1 MATTVVLGA
10 RAEGRFRFQK
20 HVSIKPSEVWGLT
33 VDMRVRRGLTSS
45 AFVGMTFTGKP
56 EWEYDSPGSG
66 GLTPAFTLDR
76 LGSFVNAGL
85 CLSY

>member
-1 MATTVVLGA
+1 MSKEYSDQRLLVQLGTSALIFAKVPAVLL
-10 RAEGRFRFQK
+10 RL
-20 HVSIKPSEVWGLT
+20 VLV
-33 VDMRVRRGLTSS
+33 RVRRGLTSS